1 MKEQLIS
8 YKTAKLAKEK
18 KFDLNCHYAQFV
30 EDEEPIYNESA
41 HNWNLYEEGYSVP
54 TQSSLQKWLREVHK
68 LSVEVFSDETHWEV
82 IVEKLPSYSAYDS
95 EYSSDDKFNTYE
107 EALEEGLK
115 QALKLIK

>member
-18 KFDLNCHYAQFV
+18 KFDLNCRYAQFV

-54 TQSSLQKWLREVHK
+54 IQPSLQKWLREVHK
-68 LSVEVFSDETHWEV
+68 LSVEVFSDETRWEV